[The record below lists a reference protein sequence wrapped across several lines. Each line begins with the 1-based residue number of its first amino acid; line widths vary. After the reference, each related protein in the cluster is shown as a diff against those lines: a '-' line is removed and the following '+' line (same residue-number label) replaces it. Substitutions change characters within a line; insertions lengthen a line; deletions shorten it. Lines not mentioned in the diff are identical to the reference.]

1 MNPCPPRDSG
11 VYMVVYN
18 QVYNMSEVV
27 SVRVRK
33 EVKDTL
39 EKAGID
45 VAGKTREYLEE
56 LAWETRTAS
65 TLAELRE
72 LSPQGRQA
80 VRQGVIGE
88 ADQTR
93 QGCP

>member
-1 MNPCPPRDSG
+1 
-11 VYMVVYN
+11 
-18 QVYNMSEVV
+18 MSEVV

-33 EVKDTL
+33 EVKETL

-56 LAWETRTAS
+56 LAWETRASS

-72 LSPQGRQA
+72 LIQRGVKPPARGSSA
-80 VRQGVIGE
+80 KMVRR
-88 ADQTR
+88 DRDTHD
-93 QGCP
+93 